1 MGTSAET
8 AVLTARP
15 AKVRRGAGPA
25 LSVLGG
31 FQLRSG
37 SVAVALPS
45 NVQRMLSCLVLSGN
59 RQRRDVLAGRLWS
72 GLSQE
77 RAQANLRTAVWRV
90 RQTIPGVVDCSRDSV
105 TLDAA
110 VTVDYHAMTSL
121 AGRLLHRN
129 VEEDELRQVPFDL
142 LASDL
147 LPGWDEEWLLID
159 RERHR
164 QLRMHALEALSTQL
178 TDIGEYGLAIDC
190 AYAAIGIEPL
200 CESAT
205 HALLRACLAEG
216 NRAEAMRQFE
226 LFRRL
231 LAEETGLQP
240 SRQLMELMGAVRTRS
255 VAPGLRG
262 QRPPNASDFSARP
275 RSAPLARAS
284 LRAEQATAIGPRRP
298 QESRGRP

>member
-1 MGTSAET
+1 M
-8 AVLTARP
+8 AVLTARVP
-15 AKVRRGAGPA
+15 KVRARAGPT

-37 SVAVALPS
+37 GAAVPLPS
-45 NVQRMLSCLVLSGN
+45 NAQRMLGCLVLNGN
-59 RQRRDVLAGRLWS
+59 GQRRDVLAGRLWS

-77 RAQANLRTAVWRV
+77 RAQANLRTAVWRI
-90 RQTIPGVVDCSRDSV
+90 RQTLPGLVSCSRDTV
-105 TLDAA
+105 RLDAE
-110 VTVDYHAMTSL
+110 VSVDYHAMTSL
-121 AGRLLHRN
+121 AGRLLHHN
-129 VEEDELRQVPFDL
+129 LDQDEVRRVPFDL

-147 LPGWDEEWLLID
+147 LPGWDEDWLLID

-178 TDIGEYGLAIDC
+178 TDIGEYGLAVDC

-205 HALLRACLAEG
+205 RTLLRACLAEG
-216 NRAEAMRQFE
+216 NRAEALRQYD

-240 SRQLMELMGAVRTRS
+240 SRQLTELVGALLIRQDGRGPVR
-255 VAPGLRG
+255 G
-262 QRPPNASDFSARP
+262 RPSTAFN
-275 RSAPLARAS
+275 AS
-284 LRAEQATAIGPRRP
+284 LRSPDTRLARPGLPR
-298 QESRGRP
+298 